1 MAEFTNDY
9 SSSGS
14 FKEACCIDAGRIYDS
29 CCDKDCADDLRC
41 YFTQEAQNAINT
53 ASNVKLRKAE
63 VLNVYIN
70 VEPVNFN
77 RGFYAC
83 DLSFLFLV
91 DFDVYT
97 APQTCPSRI
106 QGVTC
111 FNKRVILYGSDGNV
125 KIFSNGY
132 TRDNCDLT
140 ADTAVNMPRCVVQ
153 CVDPIPLGCCVGAL
167 RDTCECLGITDPRIE
182 EILGGPVVVA
192 PGTGFPAVYVTLGL
206 FTVIQLIRNV
216 QMLIPVYEYCIPE
229 KQCNDTT
236 DRPCDVFKK
245 IKFPTE
251 DFFPPAAKDN
261 NGFGCGCTEDN

>member
-1 MAEFTNDY
+1 MAEIKNDY
-9 SSSGS
+9 SAAGG
-14 FKEACCIDAGRIYDS
+14 FKEACCIDAARIYDS

-41 YFTQEAQNAINT
+41 YFTEEGQNAIIAAT
-53 ASNVKLRKAE
+53 NVKLRKAE
-63 VLNVYIN
+63 VINVYIN

-91 DFDVYT
+91 DFDVYS
-97 APQTCPSRI
+97 APTTCPVRI

-125 KIFSNGY
+125 KVFSNAY
-132 TRDNCDLT
+132 SPTACDLT
-140 ADTAVNMPRCVVQ
+140 ADTAINTPRCVVQ
-153 CVDPIPLGCCVGAL
+153 AVDPIPLGCCVGAL
-167 RDTCECLGITDPRIE
+167 RDSCECLGITDARIAD
-182 EILGGPVVVA
+182 ILGGPIVTQTIPGA
-192 PGTGFPAVYVTLGL
+192 PTVYVTLGI

-216 QMLIPVYEYCIPE
+216 QMLIPVYDYCIPE

-251 DFFPPAAKDN
+251 DFFPPISKNDCDFACSADN
-261 NGFGCGCTEDN
+261 EY